1 MQDAYSYP
9 WSVIHDADIHNY
21 CSLSSLLGILYEYLA
36 KGVGRS
42 QDKGAFRAISR
53 GYNHWASG
61 RIERVEINT
70 RHPNLC
76 HVQCIMKPSM
86 KVGKYHVYVLL
97 DHEGTLA
104 SIKKAT
110 YECPAG

>member
-1 MQDAYSYP
+1 
-9 WSVIHDADIHNY
+9 
-21 CSLSSLLGILYEYLA
+21 LLGILYEYLA

-110 YECPAG
+110 CECPAG